1 MASWLERQASSH
13 HVQLAAT
20 AVFSGIAIAG
30 LIYGS
35 QAVRRKAAVDDLK
48 ASIPDLD
55 ENHHADLVSLTIF
68 LFMNRTRSHEP
79 TANQLSEATRLR
91 FPVSDSDIQQGRY

>member
-13 HVQLAAT
+13 HVQLAGT

-30 LIYGS
+30 IIYGS
-35 QAVRRKAAVDDLK
+35 QAIRRKTAIDELK

-55 ENHHADLVSLTIF
+55 DSHHADLVGRTIF
-68 LFMNRTRSHEP
+68 LFMN
-79 TANQLSEATRLR
+79 
-91 FPVSDSDIQQGRY
+91 